1 MRHFDIVDI
10 ITEGIHSDERSNLEI
25 DEYNYMFH
33 NILNVHN
40 TISKNDNM
48 INNGL
53 DRVYN
58 VTFPA
63 YDLYSLRR
71 SHSRL
76 MIYIP

>member
-40 TISKNDNM
+40 TISKNYNV

-53 DRVYN
+53 HNLHRKLETVWHDIHIKLGCN
-58 VTFPA
+58 QI
-63 YDLYSLRR
+63 
-71 SHSRL
+71 SRED
-76 MIYIP
+76 